1 MGFTLEM
8 PRTCSQGGNLFGKV
22 VTFKVTIRHIWDVKA
37 ALLHGK
43 PTKDPR
49 FNENTVV
56 VRFQSPV
63 SYAQSVFEKQVEE
76 KQSFSND
83 SNVACLGGRE
93 ASGSS
98 RLHP

>member
-1 MGFTLEM
+1 MGFTLGM
-8 PRTCSQGGNLFGKV
+8 PRTCSLGGNFVGNIDA
-22 VTFKVTIRHIWDVKA
+22 FKVTRHIWDVKA

-76 KQSFSND
+76 KQSLSNN

>member
-1 MGFTLEM
+1 MGFTLGM
-8 PRTCSQGGNLFGKV
+8 PRTCSLGGNLFGKV

-83 SNVACLGGRE
+83 SKSKENRKQLILNNVD
-93 ASGSS
+93 
-98 RLHP
+98 

>member
-1 MGFTLEM
+1 MGFTLGM
-8 PRTCSQGGNLFGKV
+8 PPTCSLGGNFVGNIV
-22 VTFKVTIRHIWDVKA
+22 AFKVTRHIWDVKA

-63 SYAQSVFEKQVEE
+63 SYAQNVFEKQVEE

>member
-1 MGFTLEM
+1 MGFTLGM
-8 PRTCSQGGNLFGKV
+8 PRICSLGGNLFGNI
-22 VTFKVTIRHIWDVKA
+22 VTFKVTRHIWDVKA
-37 ALLHGK
+37 ALLQGK
-43 PTKDPR
+43 PTQDPR
-49 FNENTVV
+49 VNENTVV

>member
-1 MGFTLEM
+1 MGFTLGM
-8 PRTCSQGGNLFGKV
+8 PRTCSLGGNLFGNI
-22 VTFKVTIRHIWDVKA
+22 VTFKVTTRHIWDVKA
-37 ALLHGK
+37 ALLQGK

-76 KQSFSND
+76 KHSFSNS
-83 SNVACLGGRE
+83 SNVIF
-93 ASGSS
+93 
-98 RLHP
+98 

>member
-8 PRTCSQGGNLFGKV
+8 PRTCSLGGNLFGDI
-22 VTFKVTIRHIWDVKA
+22 VTLKVTRHIWDVKA
-37 ALLHGK
+37 ALLQGK
-43 PTKDPR
+43 PTKDPL

-76 KQSFSND
+76 KHSLSNN
-83 SNVACLGGRE
+83 SNVT
-93 ASGSS
+93 
-98 RLHP
+98 